1 MLFCSLSCYLLRV
14 AFCKLQIQC
23 LLEPPGQGAPG
34 CGPVPGAV
42 ARTPLFCRLT
52 GFQAPPPPGPA
63 DLRGPS
69 GLESRRR
76 ERAPGRPG
84 SGGRRRSRAG
94 AARSPAPAGSGQGA
108 GRPGRGRGGGRGREP
123 APPRPPPAGRRDHG
137 GLHPV
142 LSLRGE

>member
-1 MLFCSLSCYLLRV
+1 MLFCSLSCDLLRV
-14 AFCKLQIQC
+14 VFCKLQIQC

-63 DLRGPS
+63 DLRRPS
-69 GLESRRR
+69 GLEPRRP

-84 SGGRRRSRAG
+84 GGALMSYLLFESSYTKRLIELGYADTMQRNDEVIAFFKE
-94 AARSPAPAGSGQGA
+94 AQA
-108 GRPGRGRGGGRGREP
+108 
-123 APPRPPPAGRRDHG
+123 
-137 GLHPV
+137 
-142 LSLRGE
+142 